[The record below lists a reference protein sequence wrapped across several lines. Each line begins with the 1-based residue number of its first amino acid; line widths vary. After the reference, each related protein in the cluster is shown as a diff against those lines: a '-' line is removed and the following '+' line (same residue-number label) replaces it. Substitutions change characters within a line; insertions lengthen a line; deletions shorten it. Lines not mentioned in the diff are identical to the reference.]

1 MNLNTELRRSPS
13 KGLELLL
20 GFFLLLMVKWEK
32 KEELKEE
39 FLKEQDL
46 MILKILKCLQMT
58 KDPKRKK
65 WMPKSCHREKAKCV
79 MV

>member
-39 FLKEQDL
+39 FLKEQGFDDFENS
-46 MILKILKCLQMT
+46 QVSA
-58 KDPKRKK
+58 DDQR
-65 WMPKSCHREKAKCV
+65 S
-79 MV
+79 